1 MSRRS
6 QWARLVRLEN
16 KIGTP
21 IKPWLVLRPGEAAP
35 DPLPE
40 RFGGVVRI
48 KIFDGR
54 KPKEA

>member
-16 KIGTP
+16 KIDATP
-21 IKPWLVLRPGEAAP
+21 KPWLVLRAGEAAP

-54 KPKEA
+54 KPQEA

>member
-1 MSRRS
+1 LSRRS
-6 QWARLVRLEN
+6 LRARLLRLEN
-16 KIGTP
+16 KIDATP
-21 IKPWLVLRPGEAAP
+21 KPWLVLRSGEDAP

>member
-6 QWARLVRLEN
+6 LRARLLRLEN
-16 KIGTP
+16 KIDATP
-21 IKPWLVLRPGEAAP
+21 KPWLVLRSGEDAP